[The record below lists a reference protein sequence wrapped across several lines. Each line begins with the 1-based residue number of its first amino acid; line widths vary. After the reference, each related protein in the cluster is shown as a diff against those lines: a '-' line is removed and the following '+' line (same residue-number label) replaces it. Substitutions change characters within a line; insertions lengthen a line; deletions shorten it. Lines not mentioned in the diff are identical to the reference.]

1 MPKQADLLNKILRV
15 LVLVVVSAAV
25 VLLILRNI
33 NVAGNVLV
41 VIIGFGAVI
50 LIHEFGHFI
59 IAKISNIKVEAFSI
73 GFPPTLAG
81 ILRTERGY
89 RIRILPGFFAKE
101 SEDSDGSLFTFTLGS
116 SAKAGETEYRIGLI
130 PFGGFVKMLGQ
141 EDTKEVEKTDDP
153 RSYANKPA
161 GIRMAVIAAGV
172 TFNAVSAIIVF
183 IIAFL
188 IGINQMPPI
197 VGGVIPDSPAEK
209 AGLKAGDEIIEVAGK
224 RDDINFR
231 DVMMAGALSG
241 RDKPIPLKVRH
252 PNGRIEDF
260 SLVAKRME
268 REIGDFRFF
277 GLLMPRSLTVAK
289 VSDLNSLSKATGLL
303 PDDIINAVNG
313 KAVESYWQMEEV
325 VGSIFA
331 PSVKVQAQRGT
342 ETVEAQIALN
352 LNHVKGYKAESESDL
367 AHICSMVP
375 RLRITAVLDA
385 GQTADNKIEI
395 GCPDLKKGD
404 VILAAGEVENPT
416 FIELRQVTAKHEG
429 MELALKILRCDRQ
442 GIEKTT
448 TITVLPERPRGG
460 DRALIG
466 IAVVLDTSRPV
477 VAKTIGQAKLEIPR
491 GATITKVNGKAVSD
505 FYDIIAQI
513 RETTSQ
519 QITINYRV
527 NDQIAGNVV
536 LNSQDAQKHVTVKS
550 SLSESIPFKP
560 LERLYKATG
569 PINAIGMGSRRTV
582 TFITEALM
590 TLKRLIGG
598 LVSPKNFMGPVGIFA
613 LSYQIVTQRPIIYY
627 VYFLGLISAFI
638 GVLNSVP
645 LLPFD
650 GGHILFLLFEK
661 IKGSPISEMLQTIV
675 LYIGLG
681 AVGAFFLYVT
691 FNDIVR
697 SFFS

>member
-1 MPKQADLLNKILRV
+1 LLNKILRV

-385 GQTADNKIEI
+385 GQTADNKIDI
-395 GCPDLKKGD
+395 DCPNLKKGD

-466 IAVVLDTSRPV
+466 IAVVLD

>member
-385 GQTADNKIEI
+385 GQTADNKIDI
-395 GCPDLKKGD
+395 DCPNLKKGD